1 MDAVADL
8 GIGNILEMSLL
19 EIWRGDRLRQIREQF
34 ETGGLNKTCAACD
47 MYRNLELY
55 RTREGR
61 VRADLN
67 RQRAAGVVVAR
78 EDRAALPFSGG

>member
-8 GIGNILEMSLL
+8 GIGNVLQTPLL
-19 EIWRGDRLRQIREQF
+19 EIWQGDKLRRIREQF
-34 ETGGLNKTCAACD
+34 ENQNLNPTCAACD

-61 VRADLN
+61 LRADLN
-67 RQRAAGVVVAR
+67 RQRASGHVVAR
-78 EDRAALPFSGG
+78 GDRAALPFSGG